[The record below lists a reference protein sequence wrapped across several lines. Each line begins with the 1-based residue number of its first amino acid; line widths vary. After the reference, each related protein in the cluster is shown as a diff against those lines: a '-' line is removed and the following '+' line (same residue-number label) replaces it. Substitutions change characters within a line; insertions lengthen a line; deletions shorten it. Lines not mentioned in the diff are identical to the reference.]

1 VADRSALRAEGLR
14 KSFGGLRAVAGVD
27 LDLRPAELHAVIG
40 PNGAGKTT
48 LVNLVGGELRPD
60 AGRVLLGGRDVT
72 RLSVAARARL
82 GLGRGFQV
90 PRLFLGT
97 DALGHAL
104 TGALAARGRG
114 FGCWRDPARDPALVE
129 AAREALAQVGLAGFE
144 ERPVASLSHGQRRR
158 VELATVLAARPRVLL
173 LDEPLAGLGPEEG
186 AALVRLL
193 AALRRGHA
201 ILLVE
206 HDTEAVFALADR
218 VSVLVEG
225 RVVAS
230 GAPAEDRRDA
240 AGRAAYQGVEEAA

>member
-1 VADRSALRAEGLR
+1 MADVALRAAGLR
-14 KSFGGLRAVAGVD
+14 KSFGGLQAVAGVD
-27 LDLRPAELHAVIG
+27 LDLRAGELHAVIG

-48 LVNLVGGELRPD
+48 LVNLIGGELSPD

-72 RLSVAARARL
+72 RLPVAARARL

-90 PRLFLGT
+90 PRLFLGLR
-97 DALGHAL
+97 ALGHASM
-104 TGALAARGRG
+104 GALAARGRG

-129 AAREALAQVGLAGFE
+129 AAREALAQVGLAGLE
-144 ERPVASLSHGQRRR
+144 DRPVASLSHGQRRR

-173 LDEPLAGLGPEEG
+173 LDEPLAGLGPDEG

-193 AALRRGHA
+193 AALKGGHA

-230 GAPAEDRRDA
+230 GLPAEVRRDA
-240 AGRAAYQGVEEAA
+240 AVRAAYLGAEAA